1 MSIEIGSGATI
12 VIGTDRDAAT
22 VIAVSKSGRKV
33 TVQRD
38 IARRTDSNGMSDQQ
52 HYEYARNPE
61 GEVVTFSL
69 RKNGRWWQVGRSGG
83 LVLRLG
89 ERDSFYDYNF

>member
-1 MSIEIGSGATI
+1 MT
-12 VIGTDRDAAT
+12 
-22 VIAVSKSGRKV
+22 
-33 TVQRD
+33 
-38 IARRTDSNGMSDQQ
+38 SDQQ
-52 HYEYARNPE
+52 YYEYARNPE